1 MQRLQRQ
8 LTRPLPENYNEGL
21 LRIDGWKMYSFK
33 KFLFNPPTNNH
44 YKMAG
49 HVAPISRDF
58 SLNQP
63 RKNGVVHVIL

>member
-1 MQRLQRQ
+1 
-8 LTRPLPENYNEGL
+8 
-21 LRIDGWKMYSFK
+21 MYPFK
-33 KFLFNPPTNNH
+33 KFLFNPPANNH

-63 RKNGVVHVIL
+63 RKNGVVHVILKSSFSGDIRSFPVGV

>member
-1 MQRLQRQ
+1 
-8 LTRPLPENYNEGL
+8 
-21 LRIDGWKMYSFK
+21 MYSFK
-33 KFLFNPPTNNH
+33 KFLFNPPAYNH